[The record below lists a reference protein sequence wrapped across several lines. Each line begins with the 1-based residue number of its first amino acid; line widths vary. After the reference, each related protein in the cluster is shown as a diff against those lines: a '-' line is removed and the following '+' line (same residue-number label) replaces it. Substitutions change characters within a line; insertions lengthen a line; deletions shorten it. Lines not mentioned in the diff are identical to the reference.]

1 MRVLY
6 NRLLKQFHPS
16 LTCTSTVHYDTEIFY
31 WLSYFDNL
39 LAHIHNYVIVN
50 FIYVYTETEANDL
63 LSGRYVNPV
72 PMEILESLAHQ
83 HNLSISLPKRG
94 LEEHTDKQEV
104 DITLHKQPDI
114 QITYYQ

>member
-1 MRVLY
+1 MTQKSFIDCHILIIY
-6 NRLLKQFHPS
+6 LH
-16 LTCTSTVHYDTEIFY
+16 T
-31 WLSYFDNL
+31 
-39 LAHIHNYVIVN
+39 IHNYVIMN